1 MFSFFYYIYTQILF
15 FFIVVYEANADFF
28 FCYVKVYKSFGDVIG
43 SYSKWLSSSQSNIKP
58 LL

>member
-1 MFSFFYYIYTQILF
+1 MFSFFLLYIHYVF
-15 FFIVVYEANADFF
+15 FFIIVYEGNANFF
-28 FCYVKVYKSFGDVIG
+28 FFSVKVYKSFGDVIG